1 MKIALQSGWW
11 VTLATKLGKVSTNK
25 KLVKGAGVSKLRHHG
40 VAVATKRNL
49 WKWFGKCIRNV
60 EAGRNV

>member
-1 MKIALQSGWW
+1 MVLAGRLVGDSG
-11 VTLATKLGKVSTNK
+11 NK
-25 KLVKGAGVSKLRHHG
+25 NLVKGAGALKLRHHG

-49 WKWFGKCIRNV
+49 WKWLSKGVRNV